1 MSDRARRIHDLTYSC
16 ESRTEM
22 CERVVDMEDECKR
35 LRERFENV
43 FDECERLRS
52 CLSDASENAKLI
64 MDENAKLRNL
74 IHILCHCMQIHAE
87 CDDCRLNGA
96 KGELA
101 FDPLCACDGLH
112 ELLREAGI
120 EVN

>member
-1 MSDRARRIHDLTYSC
+1 MTDDERAKRIHGLTYSC

-22 CERVVDMEDECKR
+22 CERVVDMEDEC
-35 LRERFENV
+35 
-43 FDECERLRS
+43 ERLRS
-52 CLSDASENAKLI
+52 CLSDASENAKLL
-64 MDENAKLRNL
+64 MGENAKLRNL

-87 CDDCRLNGA
+87 CDDCRLNGT